1 MPLSFA
7 RRALAVVS
15 VIALGGALSSAVASP
30 SRPAVTRY
38 ANAWTGL
45 APRVATHPLVP
56 TRRLPSSHPRGE
68 RPIPRLHIRTGH
80 AIGSAPSS
88 RAPAGTA
95 TPLTRNFNGVSSRDS
110 KNTNF
115 DLEFEPPDQGLCEG
129 NGFVLEAVNSAYRI
143 YRLDGTS
150 VRGPFNIND
159 LFNEGAAEFTSDPR
173 CYFDPNADRWFATI
187 LFINFNTGASR
198 ADLAVSN
205 SGDPTGL
212 WTQYRFDTTDDGRLG
227 EPDNPGCPCFGDQP
241 LFGIDQH
248 NIYISTNEFSVF
260 GRQFNG
266 AQIYAVA
273 KRDVLQG
280 KPKAHFVHFGH
291 LRIGGAIASSV
302 QPASNRRSAPAEF
315 FLSSLDPNGTFDSR
329 LGVWALTGGAKVATG
344 GTPTLSSTV
353 ITSEAYGVP
362 PPAAQRG
369 STSTLDSG
377 DDRMQQA
384 QYVGGRLWGTLGTAV
399 SIPGD
404 SEERAG
410 GAWFSIAPRLR
421 AGAIDG
427 ATVDRQGYVVEKGG
441 YVLYPAVQADAN
453 GRAAMV
459 FTLTGP
465 NRYPSAAYATL
476 HAGSSAFSAPT
487 VAAAGTGPYYK
498 KSTRW
503 GDYSYAAINPA
514 GTSVWLATEYIPPKS
529 SQTQD
534 GQQNWGTR
542 VLNVPL
548 R

>member
-1 MPLSFA
+1 
-7 RRALAVVS
+7 
-15 VIALGGALSSAVASP
+15 
-30 SRPAVTRY
+30 
-38 ANAWTGL
+38 
-45 APRVATHPLVP
+45 
-56 TRRLPSSHPRGE
+56 
-68 RPIPRLHIRTGH
+68 
-80 AIGSAPSS
+80 
-88 RAPAGTA
+88 
-95 TPLTRNFNGVSSRDS
+95 
-110 KNTNF
+110 
-115 DLEFEPPDQGLCEG
+115 
-129 NGFVLEAVNSAYRI
+129 LEAVNSAYRI
-143 YRLDGTS
+143 YRTDGTS

-173 CYFDPNADRWFATI
+173 CYFDPNTKRWFATI
-187 LFINFNTGASR
+187 LFIDFNTGASR
-198 ADLAVSN
+198 ADLAVST
-205 SGDPTGL
+205 SSDPTGT

-273 KRDVLQG
+273 KSDVIKG
-280 KPKAHFVHFGH
+280 KPTAHFVHFGH
-291 LRIGGAIASSV
+291 LRIGGATAASV
-302 QPASNRRSAPAEF
+302 QPASNRLRAPAEF
-315 FLSSLDPNGTFDSR
+315 FLSSLDPNRTFDSR

-353 ITSEAYGVP
+353 ITSEAYGIP

-384 QYVGGRLWGTLGTAV
+384 QYIGGRLWGSLGTAV

-404 SEERAG
+404 SQERAG
-410 GAWFSIAPRLR
+410 AAWFSIVPTLH
-421 AGAIDG
+421 AGAISK
-427 ATVDRQGYVVEKGG
+427 ARVDRQGYVVEKGG
-441 YVLYPAVQADAN
+441 YVLYPAVQADAK

-465 NRYPSAAYATL
+465 KRYPSAAYATL
-476 HAGSSAFSAPT
+476 HTGRAAFSAPT
-487 VAAAGTGPYYK
+487 VAAAGTGPYHK

-514 GTSVWLATEYIPPKS
+514 ATSVWLATEYIPPKS

-534 GQQNWGTR
+534 GRQNWGTR